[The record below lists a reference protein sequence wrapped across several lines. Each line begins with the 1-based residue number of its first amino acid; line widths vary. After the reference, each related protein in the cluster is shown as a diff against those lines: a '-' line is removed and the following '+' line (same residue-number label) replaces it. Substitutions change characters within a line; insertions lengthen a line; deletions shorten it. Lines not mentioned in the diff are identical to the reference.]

1 MSQASTWPCQAA
13 CADTGLLAPAAG
25 IDNPNYIGL
34 TLENT
39 NLGLLYNDTITGLT
53 LLATDTAQVLAI
65 KRRGN
70 STLVTSVVFGSTA
83 STATSEADILIDCAR
98 YKNTT
103 LFISADADLPVF
115 HHKFHIH
122 VPPIAIVVPCA
133 VGASGSASIG
143 PSSSLTNSSSVN
155 SYYCSSS

>member
-1 MSQASTWPCQAA
+1 MT
-13 CADTGLLAPAAG
+13 PAAG

-39 NLGLLYNDTITGLT
+39 NVGLLYNNTVSGLT
-53 LLATDTAQVLAI
+53 LLASDTAQVLAI

-70 STLVTSVVFGSTA
+70 STLVTSVVFDSTA
-83 STATSEADILIDCAR
+83 GTASSETEILKDCTLK
-98 YKNTT
+98 KNTT
-103 LFISADADLPVF
+103 LLISADADLPVF

-133 VGASGSASIG
+133 VGASGAASIG
-143 PSSSLTNSSSVN
+143 PSSLLNNSSSGT